1 MLDKVTSF
9 QPIEGVS
16 PSLPV
21 KEPKHGL
28 FEQLVNSVDSVNE
41 LQKTSG
47 DTKADYVAGVEGVGM
62 LDVMVATS
70 SASVA
75 FTGLV
80 EVRNKVQEAYKEIM
94 NMAI

>member
-1 MLDKVTSF
+1 MIEAISTVQPLEGLGSGLNVSKV
-9 QPIEGVS
+9 QPGV
-16 PSLPV
+16 
-21 KEPKHGL
+21 
-28 FEQLVNSVDSVNE
+28 FEQLVEGVNQVNGLQLNSGQV
-41 LQKTSG
+41 
-47 DTKADYVAGVEGVGM
+47 KADYVAGVNNVDM
-62 LDVMVATS
+62 LDVMVASS